1 MATFQVKGKAAL
13 VTGGASGLGLTYA
26 KNLLQRG
33 AKGVTL
39 ADVSP
44 DLGKEA
50 VRLLENEFGK
60 NKATFI
66 KTDVSNYHQF
76 EEAFKRTI
84 AEFNNIDILI
94 NNAGILNDSVWERE
108 IEINV
113 NGTINGMLLG
123 LESYIPKYKSGP
135 EGVILNISSVV
146 GIAPLACLPIYVG
159 SKFAVHGMT
168 LSWGLKSHYDR
179 TKVRVM
185 AVCPGV
191 TMTPLITEAH
201 GRNLGP
207 AYEELTKE
215 IATLPSQTTE
225 DIGPHVMTVIEKAPS
240 GTMWVI
246 EGGDRPYQ
254 YTIPNRFDGI
264 DKVFLE

>member
-1 MATFQVKGKAAL
+1 MSIFEIKGKVAL
-13 VTGGASGLGLTYA
+13 ITGGASGLGLTYA

-39 ADVSP
+39 ADVSS

-50 VRLLENEFGK
+50 VKLLESEFGK

-66 KTDVSNYHQF
+66 KTDVSNYHQL
-76 EEAFKRTI
+76 EEAFKKTLT
-84 AEFNNIDILI
+84 EFDNIDILI
-94 NNAGILNDSVWERE
+94 NNAGILNDSIWERE
-108 IEINV
+108 ININV

-135 EGVILNISSVV
+135 EGVILNISSVA
-146 GIAPLACLPIYVG
+146 GIAPFACLPIYVG

-179 TKVRVM
+179 TKIRVV

-191 TMTPLITEAH
+191 TMTPLITEAY

-207 AYEELTKE
+207 AYQELVKE
-215 IATLPSQTTE
+215 IETLPSQMTE

-246 EGGDRPYQ
+246 EGGERPYQ
-254 YTIPNRFDGI
+254 YTIPDRFDGAN
-264 DKVFLE
+264 KVFLE